1 MSNFTRLIM
10 DMFEEEEELMMNTAV
25 IAVHQL
31 FQRSHENDE
40 TNRGGSVMN
49 HRVLDRNRFEG
60 YERLYRDYFS
70 KNPTFLETFFRRR
83 FRMRG
88 SLFLRIQRAMEEHDR
103 YFVQRT
109 NAVEVCGLS
118 SLQQITVAMRMLV
131 YETPANDVDEYVR
144 ISESTTIKSLRRFVK
159 GVVEVFGNEY
169 LRRHIDTDV
178 VRLLAISE
186 ERGFPGMLGSI
197 DCMHWKWKNCPT
209 AWHGTYTGHIREPT
223 IILEA
228 ITSYDLLIW
237 HAFLGLLGSLDDINV
252 LYRSHVFAELAEG
265 RGLEVRYTINGRNYN
280 MGYYHVDGIYPSWS
294 TFVKTIQ
301 SPQGNKK
308 KLFAITQESVR
319 KDVER
324 AFGVLQAQFAIVRG
338 LSQHERDIRR
348 PDYSY
353 DEVDGTPTI
362 ALSRARTIEFLEFV
376 QIHKEIRGKSTHF
389 QLQNDLIEQIWER
402 YGSS

>member
-109 NAVEVCGLS
+109 NAVEVC
-118 SLQQITVAMRMLV
+118 
-131 YETPANDVDEYVR
+131 E
-144 ISESTTIKSLRRFVK
+144 
-159 GVVEVFGNEY
+159 
-169 LRRHIDTDV
+169 
-178 VRLLAISE
+178 
-186 ERGFPGMLGSI
+186 
-197 DCMHWKWKNCPT
+197 
-209 AWHGTYTGHIREPT
+209 
-223 IILEA
+223 
-228 ITSYDLLIW
+228 
-237 HAFLGLLGSLDDINV
+237 
-252 LYRSHVFAELAEG
+252 
-265 RGLEVRYTINGRNYN
+265 
-280 MGYYHVDGIYPSWS
+280 
-294 TFVKTIQ
+294 
-301 SPQGNKK
+301 
-308 KLFAITQESVR
+308 
-319 KDVER
+319 
-324 AFGVLQAQFAIVRG
+324 
-338 LSQHERDIRR
+338 HERDIRR